1 MGKEI
6 EAGETRET
14 WRTDSSRSV
23 DVQDVSATPVVE
35 PKKPWWHPIKEP
47 GSAAQIV
54 ISAVVAIAIGLAVTS
69 TVDSVPEACTAILGI
84 PGTTWLRALRAT
96 VLPLIITSLIL
107 AIQSLRDLGSG
118 NGALIAKWTL
128 GYYIVT
134 TIIAIVFSILTV
146 SHGWSRLMIP
156 VQGEDREES
165 DPDGEKVQP
174 HEAVV
179 LLFETLIPQN
189 IFNALA
195 EDTLLSV
202 MVVSII
208 VGYLL
213 KRNSPILRVVKE
225 IEEMVIKIII
235 FLIKLAPIGVF
246 FLILP
251 NMFQLDI
258 SEIGQNLGVLIG
270 AALSGMFIH
279 MFITLAIIFAV
290 LVKENPYTFFLR
302 ISPAWMTAWGSASSA
317 ATLPVTMRTTL
328 TQGVPVIVTKFA
340 VPVGCLVNMD
350 GTAIYF
356 PVVVT
361 FMAATQG
368 ITLDAA
374 QYVIVMLLST
384 LATIG
389 ASPIPSSSL
398 VLTVMICEA
407 VNVPITGMYA
417 VVVAIDWFLDRFR
430 TAVNVSGDCYA
441 AKVVAKM
448 TGIKDGDDEYDENV
462 VEGVAVRRD
471 GDDQA

>member
-1 MGKEI
+1 MGKEF

-14 WRTDSSRSV
+14 WRPDSSRSV
-23 DVQDVSATPVVE
+23 DVQDVPATPVAE

-54 ISAVVAIAIGLAVTS
+54 ISAVLAIAIGLAVTS
-69 TVDSVPEACTAILGI
+69 TVDSVPEACTAILAI

-107 AIQSLRDLGSG
+107 AIQSLRDLGTG

-128 GYYIVT
+128 GYYLIT

-146 SHGWSRLMIP
+146 ALGWSRLMVP

-165 DPDGEKVQP
+165 EPDGEKVQP

-213 KRNSPILRVVKE
+213 KRDSPIFRVVKE
-225 IEEMVIKIII
+225 IEEMVIRIII

-251 NMFQLDI
+251 NMFKLDI

-279 MFITLAIIFAV
+279 MFITLSIIFAV
-290 LVKENPYTFFLR
+290 L
-302 ISPAWMTAWGSASSA
+302 
-317 ATLPVTMRTTL
+317 
-328 TQGVPVIVTKFA
+328 GVPITVTKFA

-374 QYVIVMLLST
+374 QYVIIMLLST

-407 VNVPITGMYA
+407 VNVPITGIYA

-448 TGIKDGDDEYDENV
+448 TGIKDSDDEYDEEV
-462 VEGVAVRRD
+462 VEGVAVRRE
-471 GDDQA
+471 GNEQA